1 MRSWAGE
8 LDQPVEKLRQA
19 FRKQDSVESLKGR
32 LRQDKRACPSLL
44 AKANL
49 T

>member
-1 MRSWAGE
+1 

-32 LRQDKRACPSLL
+32 LRQDKALAFLL